1 VEVRE
6 DHGILVAVI
15 GMNIALAHILKM
27 LLIVSLTVL
36 SLIGWLLGLLRLSLE
51 VLHFSLE
58 RSLKLGLHV
67 ERHGERAVCRGK
79 ALVQE

>member
-27 LLIVSLTVL
+27 LLIVSLTIL
-36 SLIGWLLGLLRLSLE
+36 SLVGGLGNLLWLSLDVLHLGLE
-51 VLHFSLE
+51 
-58 RSLKLGLHV
+58 G
-67 ERHGERAVCRGK
+67 
-79 ALVQE
+79 

>member
-27 LLIVSLTVL
+27 LLIVALTIL
-36 SLIGWLLGLLRLSLE
+36 SLVGGLGNLLWLSLDVLHLGLE
-51 VLHFSLE
+51 
-58 RSLKLGLHV
+58 G
-67 ERHGERAVCRGK
+67 
-79 ALVQE
+79 